1 MTSNRPYFIRAL
13 NDWILDNGMTPHLLV
28 DAEFPGAVVPR
39 RFVQDGRIVLNISP
53 AAVQGLVL
61 GLEEIVFSARF
72 SGKPED
78 IRVPVAGVLAIY
90 ARENGKGMIF
100 PEEEKQEEQDQ
111 QAPGDHPRP
120 GKPDLK
126 VVK

>member
-1 MTSNRPYFIRAL
+1 MTSNRPYFLRAL
-13 NDWILDNGMTPHLLV
+13 NEWILDNGMTPHLLV
-28 DAEFPGAVVPR
+28 DAEFPGAMVPR

-72 SGKPED
+72 SGKPEN

-100 PEEEKQEEQDQ
+100 PEEEKQEEQ
-111 QAPGDHPRP
+111 APGDHPRP